1 MPKRLLFQKQ
11 GVAIYIS
18 HLDLMR
24 VFQRAFKRA
33 GLNLKHTQGF
43 SPRAMVS
50 IALPLSLGSGS
61 VCEIL
66 DFELVGQE
74 ELSCEEIKEKL
85 NRALPEGVQVRECY
99 ESDRKIKHLTH
110 LDVAI
115 FLEYDAGIP
124 AGAPEAIQELFGR
137 ESLIVTKR
145 GKNGPVDQDIIPM
158 IFDLKVTEISGREL
172 ELTARVC
179 AQNPSLNP
187 QQIVTAIENEL
198 TEYKPDFAHI
208 YRLETIADD
217 GTIFR

>member
-61 VCEIL
+61 RCEIL

-74 ELSCEEIKEKL
+74 ELSCEQIKAKL
-85 NRALPEGVQVRECY
+85 NRALPEGVLVRECY
-99 ESDRKIKHLTH
+99 ESDRKVKHLTH
-110 LDVAI
+110 LDVAVV
-115 FLEYDAGIP
+115 LEYDAGVP

-158 IFDLKVTEISGREL
+158 IFDLKVTEISGQEL

-208 YRLETIADD
+208 HRLETIADD

>member
-1 MPKRLLFQKQ
+1 MRRILFEKT
-11 GVAIYIS
+11 GNAVYIS

-24 VFQRAFKRA
+24 LFQRAFKRG

-50 IALPLSLGSGS
+50 IALPLSVGVESC
-61 VCEIL
+61 CEIL
-66 DFELVGQE
+66 DYELVGQDD
-74 ELSCEEIKEKL
+74 LTFEEIRDRLNATMPAGIRVLEAYDSPRKPKE
-85 NRALPEGVQVRECY
+85 
-99 ESDRKIKHLTH
+99 LTH
-110 LDVAI
+110 LDIAI
-115 FLEYDAGIP
+115 RLEYDNGV
-124 AGAPEAIQELFGR
+124 PEGMGDAIRELFHR

-158 IFDLKVTEISGREL
+158 ISGLEVKEISNQEL

-187 QQIVTAIENEL
+187 QQMVTAIENNL
-198 TEYKPDFAHI
+198 AKPDFARI
-208 YRLETIADD
+208 FRREAIAAD

>member
-74 ELSCEEIKEKL
+74 ELSCEQIKAKL
-85 NRALPEGVQVRECY
+85 NRALPEGVRVRECY

-124 AGAPEAIQELFGR
+124 AGAAEAIAELFGR

-145 GKNGPVDQDIIPM
+145 GKNGPVEQDIIPM
-158 IFDLKVTEISGREL
+158 IFDLKVTQISGQEL

-208 YRLETIADD
+208 HRLETIADD

>member
-1 MPKRLLFQKQ
+1 MPKRLLFHKM
-11 GVAIYIS
+11 GNAIYIS

-74 ELSCEEIKEKL
+74 ELSCEQIRERL
-85 NRALPEGVQVRECY
+85 NKALPDGVRVRECY

-124 AGAPEAIQELFGR
+124 AGAPEAIQELFCR
-137 ESLIVTKR
+137 ESLTVTKR

-158 IFDLKVTEISGREL
+158 IFNLKVNEISDREL

-187 QQIVTAIENEL
+187 QLIITAIENEL
-198 TEYKPDFAHI
+198 SEYKPDFSFYH
-208 YRLETIADD
+208 RLETIADD

>member
-1 MPKRLLFQKQ
+1 MAKRLLFQKQ
-11 GVAIYIS
+11 GDAIYIS

-24 VFQRAFKRA
+24 LFQRAFKRA

-61 VCEIL
+61 LCEIL

-74 ELSCEEIKEKL
+74 ELTCEEIKAKL
-85 NRALPEGVQVRECY
+85 NRALPGGVRVRECY

-124 AGAPEAIQELFGR
+124 AGAAEAIEELLNR

-145 GKNGPVDQDIIPM
+145 GKNGPTEQDIIPM
-158 IFDLKVTEISGREL
+158 MSGLQMVRDNDWML
-172 ELTARVC
+172 RINVRIC

-187 QQIVTAIENEL
+187 QQIITAIENEL
-198 TEYKPDFAHI
+198 AGFRPDFAHI
-208 YRLETIADD
+208 HRLETIADD

>member
-1 MPKRLLFQKQ
+1 MPKRLLFEKQ

-24 VFQRAFKRA
+24 AFQRSFKRA

-61 VCEIL
+61 ECEIL

-74 ELSCEEIKEKL
+74 ELSCEQIKEKL
-85 NRALPEGVQVRECY
+85 NRALPVGVRVRECY
-99 ESDRKIKHLTH
+99 ESDRKVKHLTH

-208 YRLETIADD
+208 HRLETIADD